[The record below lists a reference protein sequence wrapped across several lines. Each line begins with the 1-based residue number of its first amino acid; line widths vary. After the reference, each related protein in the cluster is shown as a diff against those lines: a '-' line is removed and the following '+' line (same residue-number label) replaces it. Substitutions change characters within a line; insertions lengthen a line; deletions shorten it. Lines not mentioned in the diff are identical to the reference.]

1 MKGNLHVVRK
11 YDNPSNRLQSV
22 LFVKSIEKQSKD
34 DEIENTYTDIEGF
47 KQFAKVHREDKKD
60 TPLIGELVSI
70 AAPLTIGNDLTK
82 KAMLIVAVNAGLPND
97 PTRLPKRIRSHVGLI
112 GDPGLAKTQL
122 LHQIADLG
130 TRKSCRSR
138 STMKY

>member
-70 AAPLTIGNDLTK
+70 TAPLTIGNDLTK

-112 GDPGLAKTQL
+112 GDPVLAKTQL
-122 LHQIADLG
+122 LH
-130 TRKSCRSR
+130 
-138 STMKY
+138 